1 MILRDDFYI
10 ITQYRNTQNTKYNYW
25 FQGGISMWKELKEFI
40 GYMDNV
46 TSKELDEKEK
56 EKLKEELQ
64 TKIGYF
70 QHERIV
76 HLIVMML
83 VALCTIIALM
93 GFVAFKSIGIAL
105 LFVALMCLLVP
116 YIVHY
121 FHLENGVQKLY
132 TYYDKIK

>member
-1 MILRDDFYI
+1 
-10 ITQYRNTQNTKYNYW
+10 
-25 FQGGISMWKELKEFI
+25 MWKELKEFI
-40 GYMDNV
+40 AYMDNE
-46 TSKELDEKEK
+46 TSKELTEQEK
-56 EKLKEELQ
+56 EKLNKELQ

-76 HLIVMML
+76 HLIVMFL
-83 VALCTIIALM
+83 VAVCTIIAM
-93 GFVAFKSIGIAL
+93 MSFVAFESIGVAL

-132 TYYDKIK
+132 TYYDKVK

>member
-1 MILRDDFYI
+1 
-10 ITQYRNTQNTKYNYW
+10 
-25 FQGGISMWKELKEFI
+25 MWKELKEFI

>member
-1 MILRDDFYI
+1 
-10 ITQYRNTQNTKYNYW
+10 
-25 FQGGISMWKELKEFI
+25 MWKELKEFI
-40 GYMDNV
+40 GYMDNA
-46 TSKELDEKEK
+46 TNKELDEKEK

-70 QHERIV
+70 QHERFV

-121 FHLENGVQKLY
+121 FHLENGVQQLY

>member
-1 MILRDDFYI
+1 
-10 ITQYRNTQNTKYNYW
+10 
-25 FQGGISMWKELKEFI
+25 MWKELKDFMA
-40 GYMDNV
+40 YMENE
-46 TSKELDEKEK
+46 TSKELTEQEK
-56 EKLKEELQ
+56 EKLNKELQ

-76 HLIVMML
+76 HLIVMFL
-83 VALCTIIALM
+83 VALCTIISMM
-93 GFVAFKSIGIAL
+93 GFVAFQSIGVAL

-132 TYYDKIK
+132 TYYDKVK

>member
-1 MILRDDFYI
+1 
-10 ITQYRNTQNTKYNYW
+10 
-25 FQGGISMWKELKEFI
+25 MWKELKNFI
-40 GYMDNV
+40 EYMDN
-46 TSKELDEKEK
+46 TINNGFAEKEK